1 MSSESGTEPKKKE
14 SLRSVVIV
22 AVLCGAFLWWW
33 FNLDTT
39 PEEVGPEGLA
49 DRALAELKER
59 NLPRPIVM
67 DFDLL
72 ELSMCWLRAGKPD
85 EATKLAE
92 QISNPI
98 LHARALRAIA
108 QGYLGVLAKDA
119 TSMGPALKTVAKISD
134 KPLQEAARD
143 SILLDLVR
151 MGFADIAWEQQ
162 PSPSLQAKI
171 LRVMSETDAQE
182 AAAARLAKLEPDL
195 LKDASPS
202 TLEEIAMTHL
212 WLGHEDR
219 VLELAPKLPLK
230 AQDEIYAELF
240 RMTRLQTPDKA
251 RPLLEKIPARLQLAC
266 RLEAAKLNGTLET
279 PDQLVA
285 EAQAAADASAAAPTD
300 QALEKWMF
308 LTRAQWQL
316 LKPTPDAWKS
326 SAAKVETFLPNVSVE
341 TRIKTALKLSQIF
354 YDALDLTNGHR
365 LLEIARQ
372 SAMKADSATNRLVQ
386 LAPVIDA
393 AFHSGEA
400 DYVQLLLIDLTPDL
414 NTPGVIAGFTDSGAL
429 REILVAL
436 FREGNWTQVMKSLE
450 QVPAALLPGA
460 LSALADLP
468 VEATAGQ
475 GFAVSQDK
483 SMQAIR
489 QVATSQG
496 ETEAAKLAMQKAA
509 GAERGRAWLEM
520 AKGLILK
527 SVLDSESTAPPPPQ
541 TPTE

>member
-1 MSSESGTEPKKKE
+1 
-14 SLRSVVIV
+14 
-22 AVLCGAFLWWW
+22 
-33 FNLDTT
+33 
-39 PEEVGPEGLA
+39 
-49 DRALAELKER
+49 
-59 NLPRPIVM
+59 
-67 DFDLL
+67 
-72 ELSMCWLRAGKPD
+72 
-85 EATKLAE
+85 
-92 QISNPI
+92 
-98 LHARALRAIA
+98 
-108 QGYLGVLAKDA
+108 
-119 TSMGPALKTVAKISD
+119 
-134 KPLQEAARD
+134 
-143 SILLDLVR
+143 
-151 MGFADIAWEQQ
+151 
-162 PSPSLQAKI
+162 
-171 LRVMSETDAQE
+171 
-182 AAAARLAKLEPDL
+182 
-195 LKDASPS
+195 
-202 TLEEIAMTHL
+202 MTHL

-219 VLELAPKLPLK
+219 VLELTPKLPLK

-251 RPLLEKIPARLQLAC
+251 RPMLEKIPARLHLSC

-285 EAQAAADASAAAPTD
+285 EALAAADASAAAPPE

-308 LTRAQWQL
+308 LAQAQWQL

-326 SAAKVETFLPNVSVE
+326 SATKVETFLPNVSVE

-414 NTPGVIAGFTDSGAL
+414 NTPGVLSGFTDAEAL

-460 LSALADLP
+460 ISALADLP

-496 ETEAAKLAMQKAA
+496 ETEAAKLAMQKAP
-509 GAERGRAWLEM
+509 GSERGRAWLEM

-527 SVLDSESTAPPPPQ
+527 SVLDSESSATPPPQ